1 MVRFFAYLHKIPD
14 TILRTVI
21 AYILLFIFSL
31 AFSYETI
38 TYFSKKISDGFQT
51 ALNDFETENEKEA
64 GDEKEKKER
73 KDFCFL
79 ESHEVKPTTQ
89 LKSAFYTSFIFYP
102 SEFSQTVYSPPEL
115 AML

>member
-1 MVRFFAYLHKIPD
+1 MRIII
-14 TILRTVI
+14 T
-21 AYILLFIFSL
+21 YILLFLFSL

-51 ALNDFETENEKEA
+51 ALNDFEAENEKEA

-79 ESHEVKPTTQ
+79 ESHEVKFTTQ
-89 LKSAFYTSFIFYP
+89 LKSANFTNFIFYP
-102 SEFSQTVYSPPEL
+102 SDFSQTVYSPPEL
-115 AML
+115 AM